1 MDGRDADFL
10 KTVSMLGCEVHRFD
24 PSNPNAS
31 AGHLGNSLDGNHGD
45 RGVVNQHKMWL
56 VWRAPRKHKA
66 RGNLGSVSQTL
77 SDIMAALGHPT
88 VRHTHTHTE
97 QLLCVFVYRNVKKKN
112 TLKEARLLC
121 VSMATGLFAISGC
134 HGNSFSER
142 IAEWLSY
149 ILQPQEGTACPQFD
163 YMLFRLSHN
172 FQYFSKKNTTYNWQH
187 CHKVVV
193 VGGFFVLFFCM
204 FSHYFTGF
212 HLVQRHV
219 HWGLG

>member
-1 MDGRDADFL
+1 MAGVACSQEAQGQRQPGECVPNTFRHHGSSGTSHC
-10 KTVSMLGCEVHRFD
+10 KT
-24 PSNPNAS
+24 
-31 AGHLGNSLDGNHGD
+31 
-45 RGVVNQHKMWL
+45 
-56 VWRAPRKHKA
+56 
-66 RGNLGSVSQTL
+66 
-77 SDIMAALGHPT
+77 
-88 VRHTHTHTE
+88 HTHTHTE